1 MNISIFII
9 LRDMNEEYK
18 MVIANEDLV
27 MLLLGTI
34 AFILAFVDLS
44 QSAFSFPSLLLFL
57 LGWGIERFRRRP
69 LPKQVLKAKLFY
81 LAPVKIIR
89 NYVLYQIILLNGLYL
104 FGFEKSSFEIRT
116 GLIFLYLA
124 LIIVSIVELAGNVRI
139 PDNLVIIP
147 EIETESEEVK
157 KKKRFQV
164 LYGAKFIT
172 WIIFS
177 SLISIGILSLSI
189 ISIVN
194 SNSIVVII
202 LSFLILL
209 PAGVT
214 YYYHYYEAIVKEHS
228 LDVDYLLKAT
238 DYYVESELP
247 KLAYELLYNFL
258 EKEPNNIVALGK
270 LALLY
275 LKDGNYKKVLET
287 TGKSLAYIEE
297 EKLDVPHTK
306 SRMYVFRALSQKALG
321 KYEEAYKS
329 VNKALTINPDNMV
342 ARKLRREL
350 RAIVKKKE
358 IDSNQK

>member
-1 MNISIFII
+1 
-9 LRDMNEEYK
+9 MNEEYE
-18 MVIANEDLV
+18 MVLANEDLV
-27 MLLLGTI
+27 MLLLGII
-34 AFILAFVDLS
+34 AFILAFVDFS
-44 QSAFSFPSLLLFL
+44 QAAFSFPSLVLFT

-81 LAPVKIIR
+81 LAPVKVIR
-89 NYVLYQIILLNGLYL
+89 NYVLYLIILLNSLYL
-104 FGFEKSSFEIRT
+104 FGFEKSNFEIRT

-139 PDNLVIIP
+139 LDNLIIIP
-147 EIETESEEVK
+147 EIETESVEDK

-172 WIIFS
+172 WIVFS
-177 SLISIGILSLSI
+177 SLISIGISSLSI

-194 SNSIVVII
+194 SNNIVTIV
-202 LSFLILL
+202 LCFLILI
-209 PAGVT
+209 PAGAT
-214 YYYHYYEAIVKEHS
+214 YYYHYYDALVKEHS
-228 LDVDYLLKAT
+228 LDVDYVLKAT
-238 DYYVESELP
+238 DYYLESELP
-247 KLAYELLYNFL
+247 DLAYELLNSFL

-275 LKDGNYKKVLET
+275 LKDGKYKKVLET

-297 EKLDVPHTK
+297 EKLEVPHTK
-306 SRMYVFRALSQKALG
+306 ARMYVFRALSLKALG

-329 VNKALTINPDNMV
+329 VNKALTINPDNKV

-350 RAIVKKKE
+350 RSIVKNKQVE
-358 IDSNQK
+358 